1 MLVKRYELHCLQALT
16 VQMMNKSHVP
26 TASHLPCHS
35 QQHLCWAVCHTVGKE
50 LCSGR
55 AGISLTSFC
64 HSYGP
69 PATPSPLTLPVL
81 LVLTDA
87 AVLSHPH
94 Q

>member
-1 MLVKRYELHCLQALT
+1 MPPSTYSVDDEKITRAHCIT
-16 VQMMNKSHVP
+16 SP
-26 TASHLPCHS
+26 LP
-35 QQHLCWAVCHTVGKE
+35 LPAAVCHTVGKE
-50 LCSGR
+50 LCSDH

-64 HSYGP
+64 HPYGP